1 MVIPL
6 KGQYEQ
12 LCNAEA
18 LKDFNV
24 TVINNLGENFKRS
37 FEEWIEQ
44 SGQKSLI
51 LNKTAVQIIEEV
63 VEGKPQ
69 SKLANIRDNHWK
81 SPFEL
86 PHQQIASQ

>member
-24 TVINNLGENFKRS
+24 TIINNLSENFKRS
-37 FEEWIEQ
+37 FEKWIEQ
-44 SGQKSLI
+44 NGQKQLM
-51 LNKTAVQIIEEV
+51 LNKTAVEIIKEI
-63 VEGKPQ
+63 VEGNPQ
-69 SKLANIRDNHWK
+69 TKLSSIMAHQWN
-81 SPFEL
+81 SPFEI